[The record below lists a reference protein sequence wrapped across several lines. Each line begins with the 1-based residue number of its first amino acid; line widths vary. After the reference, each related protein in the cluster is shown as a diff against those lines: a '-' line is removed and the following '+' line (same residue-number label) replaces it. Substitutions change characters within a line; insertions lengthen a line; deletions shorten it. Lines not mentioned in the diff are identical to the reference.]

1 VRRVVL
7 LLIASLVGGCA
18 VRAVDPATLLPVK
31 PAAVV
36 RLDDGAAAAAL
47 ARDGRIEV
55 WVARRE
61 GGEVRVQSIAGS
73 GGAVPLLEDRVHLAS
88 HGGDTGEAW
97 NTFVYGTAEP
107 GTARVQLDGFEGL
120 GGQVVDGAW
129 LIVLREKDVTPEQLH
144 WRFLRPDGSVRREGS
159 GIRGCSDVAPCG
171 PLARAVPPNA
181 IVRFDGIGAAA
192 LIKNG
197 LVQVWF
203 ARPASDE
210 ERIDPILVADA
221 IPPGVDRVLFGSGTE
236 TGHEGFTFVYGTA
249 EPGTARV
256 QLDGF
261 EGLGGQVVDG
271 AWLIVLREK
280 DVTPDQL
287 HWRFLGSDGTVRR
300 EGSGLRTCTVADP
313 CPTGSS

>member
-1 VRRVVL
+1 ML

-88 HGGDTGEAW
+88 HGGDTGQAW
-97 NTFVYGTAEP
+97 STLVYGTAEP

-129 LIVLREKDVTPEQLH
+129 LIVLREKDVT
-144 WRFLRPDGSVRREGS
+144 S
-159 GIRGCSDVAPCG
+159 A
-171 PLARAVPPNA
+171 
-181 IVRFDGIGAAA
+181 
-192 LIKNG
+192 
-197 LVQVWF
+197 
-203 ARPASDE
+203 
-210 ERIDPILVADA
+210 
-221 IPPGVDRVLFGSGTE
+221 
-236 TGHEGFTFVYGTA
+236 
-249 EPGTARV
+249 
-256 QLDGF
+256 
-261 EGLGGQVVDG
+261 
-271 AWLIVLREK
+271 
-280 DVTPDQL
+280 QL
-287 HWRFLGSDGTVRR
+287 HWRFLGSDGSVRR
-300 EGSGLRTCTVADP
+300 EGSGLRTCTTAAP
-313 CPTGSS
+313 CPTGSR